1 MEVTVSQLRTLLV
14 LAALMSLPVLF
25 AACKKTPTD
34 SGGDDT
40 DTTGADTDTDAA

>member
-1 MEVTVSQLRTLLV
+1 MEVTVTQLRTLLV

-40 DTTGADTDTDAA
+40 DMSTGDTDTDGA